1 MGSSEVVGILG
12 FTVVGIRS
20 GFGDWNGK
28 RTSKGREGW
37 RFGVVGIKRCF
48 GGWNY
53 SLLLSILRYSFLR
66 GLGFNFN
73 VIMVYLLFIYNLG
86 KLGMKTWFCLWELV

>member
-1 MGSSEVVGILG
+1 MGILG

-37 RFGVVGIKRCF
+37 RFGVVGITPF
-48 GGWNY
+48 VVNT
-53 SLLLSILRYSFLR
+53 
-66 GLGFNFN
+66 
-73 VIMVYLLFIYNLG
+73 LLFVFEGFSALISNQI
-86 KLGMKTWFCLWELV
+86 KSFIWPQV